1 MSVSYLPKTK
11 SELQETAKRL
21 QKKLTAL
28 NAEKRWK
35 DATANKA
42 AKEYR
47 RLVDIEPRTKEVKAK
62 LDKAIINLEKK
73 RYAVFMVTN
82 EIYRINVELSDIKKK
97 LKSQY

>member
-1 MSVSYLPKTK
+1 M
-11 SELQETAKRL
+11 
-21 QKKLTAL
+21 
-28 NAEKRWK
+28 
-35 DATANKA
+35 
-42 AKEYR
+42 
-47 RLVDIEPRTKEVKAK
+47 VDIEPRTKEVKAK